1 MFPCSLKPQGG
12 PYDCQS
18 LVGILFLSRRRKRE
32 DPGNEVERSV
42 SLNMAFRFK
51 KKTFVAAVSV
61 FLTVLFLQYMNIKI
75 GSTPV
80 ERCWLSEP
88 SKNSSKSPLSNPLQD
103 LEVYV
108 RYTTAD
114 AEFPKQAEA
123 WLFRSI
129 SLFWPKNATVIVVL
143 DKENAGDR
151 VYGSK
156 IKKSTWSKKISFK
169 VCYME
174 PYPPEMIHRWSKMRM
189 YMDMMHADLCTNA
202 TYVGL
207 VDVDT
212 LFTTAVTPSLVL
224 EAGKPVVTGRIGEPR
239 IPCWIKSSEYVLG
252 IKQVIQ
258 CMHYFPVT
266 FKTAHIREFRDY
278 VTKLH
283 GKDFNDVIAEASNK
297 SKVDSNCY
305 CHYSMMCNYMWYL
318 HRNEYAWHLQYV
330 KPTRPSTASVP
341 YEYFN
346 SEVKPHEKIP
356 HPRSSQH
363 IRHFMLNGKYKDAV
377 IPSERFVNGT
387 LLEGLCYSFGIR
399 FCCSL
404 CSGYYLTNIN
414 VNLFNFENYD
424 WLWDSRCMEKQIEHY
439 QNVSS
444 LFGEKFFNLDSRED
458 VCSTIKQL
466 GAR

>member
-1 MFPCSLKPQGG
+1 
-12 PYDCQS
+12 
-18 LVGILFLSRRRKRE
+18 
-32 DPGNEVERSV
+32 
-42 SLNMAFRFK
+42 MAFTHK
-51 KKTFVAAVSV
+51 ILIFVAASSM
-61 FLTVLFLQYMNIKI
+61 FLLLLFSSNMKT
-75 GSTPV
+75 STIFSGYEYLP
-80 ERCWLSEP
+80 LEP
-88 SKNSSKSPLSNPLQD
+88 SKISFESLLTNPLQD

-114 AEFPKQAEA
+114 PEFPKQAEA

-129 SLFWPKNATVIVVL
+129 KLFWPKNTKVVVVL
-143 DKENAGDR
+143 DKENTGDTA
-151 VYGSK
+151 YGSTIMK
-156 IKKSTWSKKISFK
+156 TTLSKHMALK
-169 VCYME
+169 VCFME
-174 PYPPEMIHRWSKMRM
+174 AYPSEMIHHWGKMRM

-224 EAGKPVVTGRIGEPR
+224 EAGKPVVIGRIGEPR
-239 IPCWIKSSEYVLG
+239 IPCWIKTSEYVLG
-252 IKQVIQ
+252 IKQVMQ

-283 GKDFNDVIAEASNK
+283 GKDFKNVFAEASSK
-297 SKVDSNCY
+297 SKVHRSCY
-305 CHYSMMCNYMWYL
+305 CHFSMMCNYMWYH
-318 HRNEYAWHLQYV
+318 HRNEYAWHLHYV

-346 SEVKPHEKIP
+346 TEVKPHEKIP

-363 IRHFMLNGKYKDAV
+363 IRHFMSNGKYMDAV
-377 IPSERFVNGT
+377 IPSERFVNDT
-387 LLEGLCYSFGIR
+387 LLEGLCYSFGVR
-399 FCCSL
+399 LCGNL
-404 CSGYYLTNIN
+404 CSGYEQTSIH

-444 LFGEKFFNLDSRED
+444 LFGEKFFNLDSSEV
-458 VCSTIKQL
+458 VCSTIKEL
-466 GAR
+466 RTR